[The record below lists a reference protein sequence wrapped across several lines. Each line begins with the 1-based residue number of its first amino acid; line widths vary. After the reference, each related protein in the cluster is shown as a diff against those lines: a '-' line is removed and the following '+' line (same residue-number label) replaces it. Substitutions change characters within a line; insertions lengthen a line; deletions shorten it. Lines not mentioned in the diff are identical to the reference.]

1 MAADWLGSIVSI
13 NCGNT
18 LGVYQG
24 RVSAVDQLNQ
34 TISLTQPFHN
44 GVKCLVPEVTFRA
57 GDIVDLKILE
67 IPVDSPRTNHQLP
80 DDPSGSSCVSTSQQ
94 NGMSKQKSS
103 TTVGTS
109 QGIPRRAD
117 AKGNDP
123 AGTSPQPCS
132 KSHVDK
138 HTDGLGQPKNFRRR
152 HNSWSSSSRYP
163 NQVTPK
169 KTVPKNGQ
177 LKARDDECFG
187 DELEEI
193 PDTDFDFEGNLALF
207 DKAAIFEEIDTREK
221 KGGSAGGG
229 VAKSRGTPNE
239 RPPTYRHDENI
250 IESEPI
256 VYRRIL
262 VPQPGG
268 KEYCTDSG
276 LVVPSISYSLHK
288 KLLCVAEKHG
298 LSVERRLEMSGVCAS
313 QMALTL
319 LGGPN
324 RLNPKNVHQRPT
336 VALLCGPHVKGAQGI
351 SCGRHLANH
360 DVDIILFLPNF
371 VKMLEPVTNELNLFC
386 QTQGKQVPN
395 VKDLPDCPVDLVI
408 NCLDCHENA
417 FLRDQPW
424 YRAAVDWANGNRA
437 PVLSIDP
444 PVNDQEQG
452 IHAKWSLELGLPLAL
467 GEQAGRVYLCDIGIP
482 QKVFREVGI
491 SYHSPFGCKFVI
503 PLHSI

>member
-13 NCGNT
+13 NCGDT

-24 RVSAVDQLNQ
+24 RVSAVDQLSQ

-67 IPVDSPRTNHQLP
+67 IPDDRMTNNQLHEQMTTNYVP
-80 DDPSGSSCVSTSQQ
+80 TSHQ
-94 NGMSKQKSS
+94 NGTAKHRPEASS
-103 TTVGTS
+103 A
-109 QGIPRRAD
+109 QNIPKRTD
-117 AKGNDP
+117 ARSND

-132 KSHVDK
+132 KSYVDK
-138 HTDGLGQPKNFRRR
+138 HMESLNQAKNFRRR

-163 NQVTPK
+163 NQATPK
-169 KTVPKNGQ
+169 KSGAKNGQ

-187 DELEEI
+187 EDLDEI

-207 DKAAIFEEIDTREK
+207 DKAAVFEEIDTHER
-221 KGGSAGGG
+221 KGVGGG
-229 VAKSRGTPNE
+229 ARSHGTPSE

-250 IESEPI
+250 LESDPI
-256 VYRRIL
+256 VYRRIV
-262 VPQPGG
+262 VPQAGG

-288 KLLCVAEKHG
+288 KLLSVAEKHG
-298 LSVERRLEMSGVCAS
+298 LTVEKRLEMSGICAS

-324 RLNPKNVHQRPT
+324 RLNPKNIHQRPT
-336 VALLCGPHVKGAQGI
+336 VALLCGPHIKGAQGI

-360 DVDIILFLPNF
+360 DVDVVLFLPNF
-371 VKMLEPVTNELNLFC
+371 VKMLDPVTSELNLFC
-386 QTQGKQVPN
+386 RTEGKQVSN
-395 VKDLPDCPVDLVI
+395 VKDLPICPVDLVI

-424 YRAAVDWANGNRA
+424 YRAAAEWANQNRA

-444 PVNDQEQG
+444 PVNDQGQG

-491 SYHSPFGCKFVI
+491 TYHSPFGCKFVI
-503 PLHSI
+503 PLHSMLGDTTS